1 MARPS
6 TNGSSSSSSKG
17 KAQPKNKS
25 RRAAESDEEEQS
37 EEDDAAVTGSGS
49 SEESSEEEEAAPA
62 RKSKAAAAAASKKRA
77 VEEDSDD
84 DDDEEEEENEENSDH
99 AAAAASRK
107 PASGRG
113 GAGSSTSARVNNNS
127 SGGSGTTAGQRNGR
141 AALSVVNANGAS
153 ATAGS
158 SDVAAAARSPLR
170 TVSLNDT
177 GSARRRLSGKV
188 ASRIS
193 STNDL
198 RRQSLPSALRKVSN
212 SNGQDGDASF
222 ASSSASPARPAQQRP
237 STTANANVPAIRR
250 TSAGF
255 ALREGGGIGA
265 LNAAANA
272 ALRRN
277 GSGTSSGTGIG
288 ADDLLANASLPLP
301 AISAEV
307 MTTNYEE
314 WMKMATDNVSRCR
327 PLQGSRVGCP
337 DTLLTRETCPAPPE
351 NQLVKYMVFCPHR
364 LLPRHVP
371 PPQCRQSRHHQLSEG
386 VRHLGRLR

>member
-1 MARPS
+1 MARPA
-6 TNGSSSSSSKG
+6 TSSSRQG
-17 KAQPKNKS
+17 KAQAQGQAQLKHKG
-25 RRAAESDEEEQS
+25 RRAVESDEGEES
-37 EEDDAAVTGSGS
+37 EEDAAVTTG
-49 SEESSEEEEAAPA
+49 SSEEEEEEAPP
-62 RKSKAAAAAASKKRA
+62 RKSKAGAAAAAAAASKKRA
-77 VEEDSDD
+77 QMEEDSDD
-84 DDDEEEEENEENSDH
+84 DEEEDEENEENNG
-99 AAAAASRK
+99 AAAAPPRK

-113 GAGSSTSARVNNNS
+113 GVAPVRGAINNSTGTHLGGSSNTAGGDKSS
-127 SGGSGTTAGQRNGR
+127 SGRT
-141 AALSVVNANGAS
+141 ALSVVNGLAAS
-153 ATAGS
+153 ALAGP
-158 SDVAAAARSPLR
+158 SDAARSPFR

-193 STNDL
+193 SANDL
-198 RRQSLPSALRKVSN
+198 RRQSLPSGLRKGSN
-212 SNGQDGDASF
+212 STGQEGDTSF
-222 ASSSASPARPAQQRP
+222 ASSSASPVRPAQQRP
-237 STTANANVPAIRR
+237 STSTSANANVPAIRR

-314 WMKMATDNVSRCR
+314 WMKMATDNVSRR
-327 PLQGSRVGCP
+327 
-337 DTLLTRETCPAPPE
+337 
-351 NQLVKYMVFCPHR
+351 
-364 LLPRHVP
+364 
-371 PPQCRQSRHHQLSEG
+371 
-386 VRHLGRLR
+386 